1 MHQCERYSSDWL
13 TSKAVEIPFLNHSKN
28 SFCKEPGIDLTGIVG
43 LAFLVDSIL
52 KLPVTI
58 AGDVD
63 GVDVDG
69 VVIRD
74 EAGSDGVI
82 EVKQLVRARI
92 FDTEFKQIKSRT
104 LFLTYNKTSLDH
116 YVLKS
121 YSKKFWKA

>member
-1 MHQCERYSSDWL
+1 MIQPVFLAPKKFMNL
-13 TSKAVEIPFLNHSKN
+13 TFLYRQLIYTT
-28 SFCKEPGIDLTGIVG
+28 PGIDLTGIVG

-82 EVKQLVRARI
+82 EVEQLVRARI

-104 LFLTYNKTSLDH
+104 LFLTYNRLH
-116 YVLKS
+116 WIIMY
-121 YSKKFWKA
+121 